1 MASTMFDSAQ
11 TLFQQ
16 LEQAKQN
23 FRINNAHLSEEE
35 LQGLWSHAAFQ
46 SSNASMAQ
54 QTPRSLPSTD
64 MMNLPMST
72 DFNAIDRTL
81 SAPAMSRTASASTSW
96 QPTNDYTFYSD
107 ASTRQHLLHS
117 IPEVTPF
124 SHESMTE
131 WSPQDYVTNY
141 IEPASSTRP
150 TSLPLHT
157 QQLHVPLTPSLQWSS
172 STDGST
178 ASSSPSPAL
187 MTPITQA
194 SSFMSRQSSCGSQF
208 LDDTS
213 MLRIQ
218 SESSCILP
226 ILPEEDGV
234 PFFSFDDQSKP
245 VSACVDTSQFPSS
258 SVGFANGDFFS
269 PSQSIS
275 ASASSQA
282 FASSE
287 NMPGLAEDMRR
298 SASATS
304 SEGNTSDGSA
314 PASTCSRQ
322 LRREREIISQAAARK
337 IAPKAFEL
345 DETESAPSHASMA
358 KIRSEDGSSKTVG
371 VITKTPYVRP
381 SHPKIMC
388 QFCSERP
395 EGFRGTHELDRH
407 IARAHASRRKA
418 YICVDASPDKKFLA
432 SCKHCRNKKVYGAY
446 YNAAAHLRRA
456 HFHPRKRGRKGKS
469 DEKRGGI
476 GGGDDPPMDFLKQH
490 WIKEVEVEKSATTSS
505 PASAADEAPEP
516 IDTPYDLSNDV
527 DTHAPFPSQQS
538 LPASMN
544 AQVQMDPSHYN
555 DGYGLNMHASESM
568 YESNNTFD
576 TNSFAAYDPNVAG
589 MNDASS
595 FQFDAYMS

>member
-1 MASTMFDSAQ
+1 
-11 TLFQQ
+11 
-16 LEQAKQN
+16 
-23 FRINNAHLSEEE
+23 
-35 LQGLWSHAAFQ
+35 
-46 SSNASMAQ
+46 
-54 QTPRSLPSTD
+54 
-64 MMNLPMST
+64 MST
-72 DFNAIDRTL
+72 DFDAMDRTL

-96 QPTNDYTFYSD
+96 QSTNDYTFYSD
-107 ASTRQHLLHS
+107 ASMRQQQALHS
-117 IPEVTPF
+117 IPEVAPF
-124 SHESMTE
+124 SNESMTE
-131 WSPQDYVTNY
+131 WSPQEYITNY
-141 IEPASSTRP
+141 IEPASSNLSS
-150 TSLPLHT
+150 SLPLHT
-157 QQLHVPLTPSLQWSS
+157 QQLHVPLTPSLQWGS

-178 ASSSPSPAL
+178 APSTPSTAL
-187 MTPITQA
+187 MTPITQT
-194 SSFMSRQSSCGSQF
+194 SNLMSRQSSCGSQF

-245 VSACVDTSQFPSS
+245 VSACVDA
-258 SVGFANGDFFS
+258 SVFHSNFVGSANEDFFS
-269 PSQSIS
+269 PSQSVS

-282 FASSE
+282 FAPPE

-298 SASATS
+298 SASTTS

-314 PASTCSRQ
+314 LSSTCSRQ

-337 IAPKAFEL
+337 IAPKAFEH
-345 DETESAPSHASMA
+345 DETESSPSNASMA
-358 KIRSEDGSSKTVG
+358 RIRSEDGSSKTVG
-371 VITKTPYVRP
+371 VIAKTPYVRP

-388 QFCSERP
+388 QYCSERP

-407 IARAHASRRKA
+407 IARAHATRRKA

-476 GGGDDPPMDFLKQH
+476 GGGDHPAMDHLKQF
-490 WIKEVEVEKSATTSS
+490 WIKEVEVENNATTSS
-505 PASAADEAPEP
+505 PGSAAEDAPED
-516 IDTPYDLSNDV
+516 IDTSYDVSNDI
-527 DTHAPFPSQQS
+527 DINTYAPIQSQQP
-538 LPASMN
+538 LPASIN
-544 AQVQMDPSHYN
+544 QQDQIDPSQYIN
-555 DGYGLNMHASESM
+555 GYGMSMHASEPM

-576 TNSFAAYDPNVAG
+576 TNNFPAFDPNVDG
-589 MNDASS
+589 MNDPSN
-595 FQFDAYMS
+595 FQFDAYMP

>member
-1 MASTMFDSAQ
+1 MASTMQ
-11 TLFQQ
+11 TLYQQ

-23 FRINNAHLSEEE
+23 FRSSNAHLTEEQCQE
-35 LQGLWSHAAFQ
+35 LWSQAAFQ
-46 SSNASMAQ
+46 SSNASMAH

-64 MMNLPMST
+64 MMHLPMST
-72 DFNAIDRTL
+72 DFDAMDRTL

-96 QPTNDYTFYSD
+96 QSTNDYTFYSD
-107 ASTRQHLLHS
+107 ASMRQQQALHS
-117 IPEVTPF
+117 IPEVAPF
-124 SHESMTE
+124 SNESMTE
-131 WSPQDYVTNY
+131 WSPQEYITNY
-141 IEPASSTRP
+141 IEPASSNLSS
-150 TSLPLHT
+150 SLPLHT
-157 QQLHVPLTPSLQWSS
+157 QQLHVPLTPSLQWGS

-178 ASSSPSPAL
+178 APSTPSTAL
-187 MTPITQA
+187 MTPITQT
-194 SSFMSRQSSCGSQF
+194 SNLMSRQSSCGSQF

-245 VSACVDTSQFPSS
+245 VSACVDA
-258 SVGFANGDFFS
+258 SVFHSNFVGSANEDFFS
-269 PSQSIS
+269 PSQSVS

-282 FASSE
+282 FAPPE

-298 SASATS
+298 SASTTS

-314 PASTCSRQ
+314 LSSTCSRQ

-337 IAPKAFEL
+337 IAPKAFEH
-345 DETESAPSHASMA
+345 DETESSPSNASMA
-358 KIRSEDGSSKTVG
+358 RIRSEDGSSKTVG
-371 VITKTPYVRP
+371 VIAKTPYVRP

-388 QFCSERP
+388 QYCSERP

-407 IARAHASRRKA
+407 IARAHATRRKA

-476 GGGDDPPMDFLKQH
+476 GGGDHPAMDHLKQF
-490 WIKEVEVEKSATTSS
+490 WIKEVEVENNATTSS
-505 PASAADEAPEP
+505 PGSAAEDAPED
-516 IDTPYDLSNDV
+516 IDTSYDVSNDI
-527 DTHAPFPSQQS
+527 DINTYAPIQSQQP
-538 LPASMN
+538 LPASIN
-544 AQVQMDPSHYN
+544 QQDQIDPSQYIN
-555 DGYGLNMHASESM
+555 GYGMSMHASEPM

-576 TNSFAAYDPNVAG
+576 TNNFPAFDPNVDG
-589 MNDASS
+589 MNDPSN
-595 FQFDAYMS
+595 FQFDAYMP